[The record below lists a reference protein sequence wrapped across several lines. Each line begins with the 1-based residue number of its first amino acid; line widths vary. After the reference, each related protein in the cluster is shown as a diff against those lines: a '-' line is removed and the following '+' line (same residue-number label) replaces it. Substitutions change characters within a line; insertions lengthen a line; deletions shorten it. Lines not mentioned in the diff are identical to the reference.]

1 MSERTAKITKKLFI
15 SLLKEYQEVC
25 YIKKDSGF
33 VFDHVN
39 ALRYLYHKTCL
50 HRHGSYA
57 VSPSWIK
64 IEKTTLRY
72 LYHKTCLHRHGS
84 YAVSPSWIKI
94 EKTTINPINKYK
106 DKWFQYIAAVTLKK

>member
-64 IEKTTLRY
+64 IEKTTLRFY
-72 LYHKTCLHRHGS
+72 I
-84 YAVSPSWIKI
+84 IKHV
-94 EKTTINPINKYK
+94 
-106 DKWFQYIAAVTLKK
+106 YIVMDHMQFLPVE

>member
-64 IEKTTLRY
+64 IEKTT
-72 LYHKTCLHRHGS
+72 
-84 YAVSPSWIKI
+84 
-94 EKTTINPINKYK
+94 INPINKYK